1 MMPIPWTLQ
10 KYIFREMS
18 KTFLLTSAAMTVTLS
33 LGGGVLN
40 MIKLGEVTPGQ
51 LLSLMGLVIPVAIA
65 LTLPVA
71 ALFSATS
78 TYGRLSAD
86 NEFVACRSSGIN
98 LHVLFLPTVVLSL
111 LSASV
116 TFGFTNWLIPGM
128 VRNLNQFVNADFGT
142 LIQQRLSRPGGI
154 NLANLRLNADESIV
168 DPDDPNR
175 IMLNRVTFVEM
186 DGEEWDKFG
195 TAHSVILQFQK
206 KKGRVLIQADMNG
219 LTYYDRPKGQ
229 FANLGHQRIPP
240 NELPNLVP
248 QKIKFLTLFELFH
261 YLRNPEQWREVQE
274 SVEKLRAYVGVK
286 TVYDSL
292 EKQWVDQKHVIMLA
306 DDSTRWVIRSESAAR
321 IPRDG
326 GIEFYNAKIE
336 ETKGGRL
343 KIVHSPKV
351 VLEIQRED
359 DLTQCLIQ
367 LEAEDCKIVIDQ
379 QSYERM
385 KTTLGPI
392 ELPPDL
398 IESVINMPNEK
409 LMTAFDHITGDD
421 PLAEK
426 RKKVIELRGHIVRKI
441 ASTISERAAFSA
453 SVFVLVI
460 LGAVLGI
467 VYRGSQAI
475 IAFGISFIP
484 ALVAI
489 ITIVMG
495 KQLAQNVSTHML
507 GFFVMWAGIAVVAGL
522 DYWTLTKVLR
532 R

>member
-1 MMPIPWTLQ
+1 MPIPWTLH
-10 KYIFREMS
+10 KYIFREMG

-40 MIKLGEVTPGQ
+40 MIRLGEVTPGQ

-65 LTLPVA
+65 LTLPIA

-98 LHVLFLPTVVLSL
+98 LHTLFLPTVVLSL

-142 LIQQRLSRPGGI
+142 LIQQRLNRPGGI
-154 NLANLRLNADESIV
+154 NLGNLRLNADEPVI
-168 DPDDPNR
+168 DPDNPNR
-175 IMLNRVTFVEM
+175 IILNRVTFVEM

-195 TAHSVILQFQK
+195 TAHSVILQFIK
-206 KKGRVLIQADMNG
+206 KDDRVFIQADMYG

-229 FANLGHQRIPP
+229 FADLGHQRIPP
-240 NELPNLVP
+240 NELPNMVP

-261 YLRNPEQWREVQE
+261 YLRNPEQWKEVQD
-274 SVEKLRAYVGVK
+274 SILKLRSYVGIK

-292 EKQWVDQKHVIMLA
+292 EKQWVDQDHVITLA
-306 DDSTRWVIRSESAAR
+306 NDSTRWVIQSKSAAR

-326 GIEFYNAKIE
+326 GIELYDVQIE
-336 ETKGGRL
+336 ETKDGQR
-343 KIVHSPKV
+343 KV
-351 VLEIQRED
+351 VHAAKTLLEIKRED
-359 DLTQCLIQ
+359 DLSQCLIQ
-367 LEAEDCKIVIDQ
+367 LVSYDTKVVIDQ
-379 QSYERM
+379 QNFERT

-392 ELPPDL
+392 ELPSDL
-398 IESVINMPNEK
+398 IEPVINMSNEK
-409 LMTAFDHITGDD
+409 LLTAYDHIQGDE
-421 PLAEK
+421 PLVEK
-426 RKKVIELRGHIVRKI
+426 RAQAIELRGRTVRKI
-441 ASTISERAAFSA
+441 ASTISERLAFSV

-467 VYRGSQAI
+467 VYRGSQAVV
-475 IAFGISFIP
+475 AFGISFIP
-484 ALVAI
+484 AIIAI

-495 KQLAQNVSTHML
+495 KQMAQNASTHML
-507 GFFVMWAGIAVVAGL
+507 GFVVMWTGIAVVAGL